1 MKAPTVPVWRLL
13 AVAGLLLLLL
23 LPILALLAAGLLW
36 LHAQGLLL
44 GWLAFAALTA
54 GLVLALTSWRRR
66 RRPPAVALDDAGTVT
81 QADPFWSPREQVAW
95 QAVSELSRR
104 ARADVLTDREK
115 MLAMAR
121 DTLETVARC
130 YHPEHEDP
138 LLEFTLP
145 ESLLL
150 TEHVSAR
157 LRRMLLDQVPFSDRI
172 SARQLALAWGY
183 RPAVESAMRH
193 GRKAYA
199 LLRVARMVSPLN
211 AVLAELRDRVMDELY
226 SELNSKVRHRL
237 VRLWIEEVGRAA
249 IDLYSGRLRADS
261 AQVVAQ
267 ASAEASAAGA
277 PDGELPGPLRLLVAG
292 RSKAGK
298 STVINALLGDLSAGV
313 DVLPLTTAFEGY
325 ELVADGA
332 PALRLIDSP
341 GIDDAA
347 AGEDLVRHARQ
358 ADLIIW
364 VVAAHRADRRLD
376 RLALDALRNAW
387 REQTTLRMPPLIV
400 LATHIDRLTPARE
413 WKPPYD
419 VDAPRRDKERSIR
432 AALEAIA
439 ADLQVPLG
447 MIVPVRLEGAEPY
460 NLDLLRLRLT
470 EAFDDAQRTRWVRLH
485 RDAIRRQ
492 DWRQLLRQ
500 LAGSGRMVGSLI
512 RR

>member
-1 MKAPTVPVWRLL
+1 MIKTPTFPVWRLL
-13 AVAGLLLLLL
+13 AVACLLLLLL
-23 LPILALLAAGLLW
+23 LPFLALLAAGLLW
-36 LHAQGLLL
+36 LHTQGLLL
-44 GWLAFAALTA
+44 GWLALAALTA
-54 GLVLALTSWRRR
+54 SLVLVLTSWRRR
-66 RRPPAVALDDAGTVT
+66 RRAHAVALDDAGTVT
-81 QADPFWSPREQVAW
+81 QADPLWSPREQVAW
-95 QAVSELSRR
+95 HAVSELSRR
-104 ARADVLTDREK
+104 ARADVLTDRER

-121 DTLETVARC
+121 ETLETVARC

-183 RPAVESAMRH
+183 RPAVENAMRH

-226 SELNSKVRHRL
+226 SELNAKVRHRL

-249 IDLYSGRLRADS
+249 IDLYSGRLRVDA

-267 ASAEASAAGA
+267 ASGEASAGA
-277 PDGELPGPLRLLVAG
+277 PDRELPGALRLLVAG

-313 DVLPLTTAFEGY
+313 DVLPLTTAYEGY
-325 ELVADGA
+325 ELVVDGA

-347 AGEDLVRHARQ
+347 AGEELVRHARQ

-364 VVAAHRADRRLD
+364 VVAAHRADRHLD
-376 RLALDALRNAW
+376 RLALDALRSAW
-387 REQTTLRMPPLIV
+387 QEQATLRMPPLIV

-419 VDAPRRDKERSIR
+419 VDTPKRDKERSIR

-439 ADLQVPLG
+439 ADLQVLPGL
-447 MIVPVRLEGAEPY
+447 IVPVRLEGAEPY